1 MYKIDELPFLVL
13 PCRVCGRDCPDLFDI
28 VPENSI
34 GACLEDEKVRQ
45 PRETEA
51 YVRLSC
57 LLYNVSHI
65 SDNTKNCPAIIPCV

>member
-1 MYKIDELPFLVL
+1 
-13 PCRVCGRDCPDLFDI
+13 VCGRDCPDLFDI

-57 LLYNVSHI
+57 LLYNVSHTP
-65 SDNTKNCPAIIPCV
+65 DNT

>member
-1 MYKIDELPFLVL
+1 M
-13 PCRVCGRDCPDLFDI
+13 
-28 VPENSI
+28 PENSI

-57 LLYNVSHI
+57 LLYNVSRT
-65 SDNTKNCPAIIPCV
+65 SNNTWCVRVVLVKETRPHLIEGTPS